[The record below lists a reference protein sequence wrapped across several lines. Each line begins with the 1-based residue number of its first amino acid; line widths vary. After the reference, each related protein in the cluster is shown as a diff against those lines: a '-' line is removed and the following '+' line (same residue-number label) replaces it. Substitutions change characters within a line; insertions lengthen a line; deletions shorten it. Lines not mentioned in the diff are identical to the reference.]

1 MLIKLKSE
9 EKFFYLYYCDECFF
23 FIVDRCIFVSILLN
37 FILIMYLFSVLVSN
51 IYLYFFC
58 L

>member
-9 EKFFYLYYCDECFF
+9 EKYFYLYDCDEFFF
-23 FIVDRCIFVSILLN
+23 FIVDRCIFVGILLN
-37 FILIMYLFSVLVSN
+37 FLLIMYLFSVLVSN